1 MLSAT
6 MRSPWLTWSRGF
18 RMNPTYQMLRL
29 WLAAA
34 YAGLERIE
42 EAQWEAAELLAFNPD
57 FRLEHVRR
65 VYPIRDP
72 DYRERL
78 LADLRKAGLE

>member
-1 MLSAT
+1 VDDLEQAV
-6 MRSPWLTWSRGF
+6 

-34 YAGLERIE
+34 YAGSGRIE
-42 EAQWEAAELLAFNPD
+42 EAQWEAVELMAMNPD
-57 FRLEHVRR
+57 FRLGHVRR

-78 LADLRKAGLE
+78 LADLRTAGLE

>member
-1 MLSAT
+1 
-6 MRSPWLTWSRGF
+6 
-18 RMNPTYQMLRL
+18 MNPTDQMLRL

-34 YAGLERIE
+34 YAGSGRID
-42 EAQWEAAELLAFNPD
+42 EARWEAAELLSLNPD

-72 DYRERL
+72 NYRERL